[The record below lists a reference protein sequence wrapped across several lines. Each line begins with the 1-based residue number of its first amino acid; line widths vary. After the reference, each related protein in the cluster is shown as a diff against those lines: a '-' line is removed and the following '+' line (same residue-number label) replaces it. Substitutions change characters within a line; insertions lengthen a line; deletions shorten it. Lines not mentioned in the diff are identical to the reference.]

1 MMKSNEDFLKELGE
15 RLKIARKKKGITIA
29 ELENLTGI
37 HGTVI
42 SKIENGKK
50 NIWITTLVRLAE
62 GLEVKMGKL
71 VE

>member
-1 MMKSNEDFLKELGE
+1 MKSNEEYLKELGAK
-15 RLKIARKKKGITIA
+15 LKSIRKVKGITIS
-29 ELENLTGI
+29 ELEIRTGI
-37 HGTVI
+37 HNSVI

-62 GLEVKMGKL
+62 GLDVKVGKL

>member
-15 RLKIARKKKGITIA
+15 RVKLARKKKGITIA

-37 HGTVI
+37 RGTVI

-62 GLEVKMGKL
+62 GLEVKVGKL
-71 VE
+71 VG